1 MSMMIA
7 DSNGSYIN
15 DMPFINVTIG
25 LVNDSEELWK
35 KVYEDLDISNGL
47 VTIEIGGS
55 DDEIPPRDLTAEM
68 FASNDVKLFV
78 GIGAD
83 ERY

>member
-1 MSMMIA
+1 MPDINMQVSMMIA

-15 DMPFINVTIG
+15 GVEDVTIG

-55 DDEIPPRDLTAEM
+55 DDEIPQET
-68 FASNDVKLFV
+68 
-78 GIGAD
+78 
-83 ERY
+83 